1 MSSWDVRIEVDPE
14 RVPAIRVTT
23 PGLPAGL
30 TTSDNCPYRLVVD
43 ESLSFG
49 GLCTET
55 VELVPPAVVFWIEP
69 ADLNT
74 TLRADVK
81 SMSCRLA
88 EEPVNLIFQ
97 DEDGNVE
104 KTWSVRAHITDPDT
118 LWRRRLLASSP
129 DINDQAETF

>member
-1 MSSWDVRIEVDPE
+1 M
-14 RVPAIRVTT
+14 
-23 PGLPAGL
+23 GL

-69 ADLNT
+69 ADLS